1 MSASPVEPRDGPSRV
16 LWRGLAGAGS
26 ALHLARHAARLDR
39 PLLVVARDA
48 SQVSRLE
55 DELRFFAGSG
65 LPILSFP
72 DYETLPYDQ
81 FSPHPDIISQRLR
94 VLASLP
100 TLGRGLVITDLAT
113 SLQRLAPRSF
123 VDGHALSLAVGAR
136 LDLER
141 FRLRLTAAGYA
152 AVPQVAAPGE
162 FAIRGSLFDVF
173 PMGSE
178 APLRI
183 DLFDEQIDSIRSFDP
198 DTQRSSERLE
208 RLDLL
213 PAREFG
219 LSAESIRDFRRR
231 FRTRFEGDLT
241 RMPLYRDVGEGLAP
255 AGIEY
260 YLPLFFESTAS
271 LFDYLPPGSEVV
283 LPAGHEQLLAS
294 AWRETEIRYE
304 ERRYDIEHP
313 VLAPAEVFLPP
324 EEWVAASAP
333 YPQVRLAT
341 PGADVSPAADD
352 LMVVDCGAMDPEA
365 VRLDARREDTVR
377 AFAGR
382 LATHAGRV
390 LLAAESPGRRE
401 MLLDLLRPFGIE
413 PRTVA
418 GWPEFLASDAP
429 LAITVAPLATGVA
442 LAEPAVTIYAE
453 EQLFG
458 ERARQER
465 RRRRSDRDPA
475 RIIQQ
480 LADLRPGAPVVH
492 EDYGIGRY
500 LGLTTM
506 DAGGMPAEFLVLEY
520 AEGDKLYVPVQALE
534 RISRYTGAP
543 AETAPLHKLGGD
555 QWSKA
560 RARAAAKIRDAAAEL
575 LDVYSRRATRP
586 GHAFTLDEH
595 QLHAFEAG
603 FPFEETADQAAAIQ
617 QVIDDLRSSR
627 PMDRVVCGDVGFG
640 KTEVALRA
648 AFVAVQGGKQVAVL
662 VPTTLLA
669 QQHYQ
674 TFADRFADW
683 PVKVELLSRF
693 RADSQAKGALAGLA
707 EGKVD
712 IVIGTHRLLQPGV
725 RFKDLGLLIIDEEHR
740 FGVRDKE
747 RLKAL
752 RAEVDVLT
760 LTATPIPRTL
770 NMALGGLRDLSLI
783 TTPPAARL
791 SIKTFV
797 SEWNATVVREACLR
811 ELRRGGQVY
820 FVHNAVETIE
830 AMANL
835 LLCTTIIESG
845 IDVPTANTIVIDRAD
860 RFGLAQLH
868 QLRGRVGRSHHQAYA
883 YLITP
888 PQNAMTARH
897 ARPRD
902 PRRGR
907 TAGRGPER
915 PDPGDRLRAVH
926 GTARARGEGAARGQE
941 ARARAPAAPRP
952 GDRPARSVAAARGL
966 SARRAR
972 TPRALQ
978 AHLSGRDGNRTRRPA
993 GRNGGSL
1000 WIAAGTGEEPVPHR
1014 AIAHCGR
1021 AARGRAARRLP
1032 RRWLGDFRPHHAD
1045 RPGRADPDGAEE
1057 RSRDALRRTEQAA
1070 LHGSAR
1076 RSRAAVRRSG
1086 SAAGRLGA
1094 LRTTTLADEWRALK
1108 KTQLMA
1114 RHLLRHDRG
1123 RQEFDLRDLAQDHCV
1138 PAALLGAGQ
1147 RPLCRSQEN
1156 VTIAVPRRHH
1166 GDDADAHGQIA
1177 PCSRARVVDRQGAN
1191 TPGDVLGVRAGSA
1204 LLHRDAEQQELVVRQ
1219 PGDDVTGA
1227 AHRRGDRATYLA
1239 QHVVGRAAPEHL
1251 EVVTAGI
1258 HVDVHQGQRAA
1269 VALPDR
1275 PVATQHL
1282 HEVLGRT
1289 EATGAIDGGGQR
1301 SGRAARQRA
1310 VMQG

>member
-1 MSASPVEPRDGPSRV
+1 MSESSVLPRDGHSRV
-16 LWRGLAGAGS
+16 LWRNVAGAGA
-26 ALHLARHAARLDR
+26 ALHLARAAAGLAR
-39 PLLVVARDA
+39 PLLVITRDA
-48 SQVSRLE
+48 ATVARLE
-55 DELRFFAGSG
+55 DELRFFAGPG
-65 LPILSFP
+65 LPILTFP

-94 VLASLP
+94 VLSKLP
-100 TLGRGLVITDLAT
+100 VMGAGIVITDLAT
-113 SLQRLAPRSF
+113 SLQRLPPRSF
-123 VDGHALSLAVGAR
+123 VDGHALSLAVGEV
-136 LDLER
+136 LDLEQ
-141 FRLRLTAAGYA
+141 FRLRLAAAGYA
-152 AVPQVAAPGE
+152 SVPQVAAPGE

-198 DTQRSSERLE
+198 ETQRSSERLD

-219 LSAESIRDFRRR
+219 LSPESIRDFRRR

-241 RMPLYRDVGEGLAP
+241 RMPTYRDVGEGLAP

-260 YLPLFFESTAS
+260 YLPLFFESTSS
-271 LFDYLPPGSEVV
+271 LFDYLPAGSVAA
-283 LPAGHEQLLAS
+283 LPAGQDELLLGSWKDIEA
-294 AWRETEIRYE
+294 RYE

-324 EEWVAASAP
+324 EEWSTAAASR
-333 YPQVRLAT
+333 PQVWLEA
-341 PGADVSPAADD
+341 PGSAAVTGPAAADVD
-352 LMVVDCGAMDPEA
+352 VVDCRASAADF
-365 VRLDARREDTVR
+365 VRLDARREESTR
-377 AFAGR
+377 AFASR
-382 LATHAGRV
+382 LDSHAGRV
-390 LLAAESPGRRE
+390 LLVAESPGRRE
-401 MLLDLLRPFGIE
+401 LLFDLLRPFGVE

-418 GWPEFLASDAP
+418 GWQEFAAGDARI
-429 LAITVAPLATGVA
+429 AITVAPLASGVA
-442 LAEPAVTIYAE
+442 LADPQVTIYAE

-465 RRRRSDRDPA
+465 RRRRSERDPA

-492 EDYGIGRY
+492 EDYGVGRY

-520 AEGDKLYVPVQALE
+520 ADGDKLYVPVQALE

-560 RARAAAKIRDAAAEL
+560 RAKAAAKIRDAAAEL

-586 GHAFTLDEH
+586 GFAFGVDEQ

-617 QVIDDLRSSR
+617 QVIDDLRSPR

-707 EGKVD
+707 DGKVD

-783 TTPPAARL
+783 TTPPTSRL

-830 AMANL
+830 GMAQKLAELVPEARIAIGHGQMRERDLEQVMLDFYHKRANL

-888 PQNAMTARH
+888 PQNAMTSDAKKRLEAIESLEDLGAGFVLATHDLEIRGAGELLGEGQSGQIQEIGFALYMELLERAVKALRDGKKPELERPLHHGPEIDLHVPSLLPEAYLPDVH
-897 ARPRD
+897 ARLVLYKRISAVETVAELD
-902 PRRGR
+902 DLQTETVDRFGLL
-907 TAGRGPER
+907 PEPAKNLFR
-915 PDPGDRLRAVH
+915 IARLRI
-926 GTARARGEGAARGQE
+926 
-941 ARARAPAAPRP
+941 
-952 GDRPARSVAAARGL
+952 AAARL
-966 SARRAR
+966 EVERLDVS
-972 TPRALQ
+972 
-978 AHLSGRDGNRTRRPA
+978 PA
-993 GRNGGSL
+993 GGSVTF
-1000 WIAAGTGEEPVPHR
+1000 AASTP
-1014 AIAHCGR
+1014 I
-1021 AARGRAARRLP
+1021 
-1032 RRWLGDFRPHHAD
+1032 
-1045 RPGRADPDGAEE
+1045 DP
-1057 RSRDALRRTEQAA
+1057 
-1070 LHGSAR
+1070 
-1076 RSRAAVRRSG
+1076 
-1086 SAAGRLGA
+1086 GA
-1094 LRTTTLADEWRALK
+1094 LI
-1108 KTQLMA
+1108 LM
-1114 RHLLRHDRG
+1114 
-1123 RQEFDLRDLAQDHCV
+1123 V
-1138 PAALLGAGQ
+1138 
-1147 RPLCRSQEN
+1147 
-1156 VTIAVPRRHH
+1156 
-1166 GDDADAHGQIA
+1166 
-1177 PCSRARVVDRQGAN
+1177 
-1191 TPGDVLGVRAGSA
+1191 
-1204 LLHRDAEQQELVVRQ
+1204 
-1219 PGDDVTGA
+1219 
-1227 AHRRGDRATYLA
+1227 
-1239 QHVVGRAAPEHL
+1239 
-1251 EVVTAGI
+1251 
-1258 HVDVHQGQRAA
+1258 
-1269 VALPDR
+1269 
-1275 PVATQHL
+1275 
-1282 HEVLGRT
+1282 
-1289 EATGAIDGGGQR
+1289 QR
-1301 SGRAARQRA
+1301 SGRSMRFDGPIKLRFTGQHDEPEQRFDAADRLLGGLERCVTRQ
-1310 VMQG
+1310 

>member
-341 PGADVSPAADD
+341 PGADVPPAADD

-830 AMANL
+830 AMSAQLAELVPEARIAIGHGQMRERDLEQVMLDFYHKRANL

-860 RFGLAQLH
+860 RFGLAAAPAARPRRSLAPPGLRLPDH
-868 QLRGRVGRSHHQAYA
+868 ATAERDDRGRQEAPRGHRVAGGPGRR
-883 YLITP
+883 LR
-888 PQNAMTARH
+888 ARH

-915 PDPGDRLRAVH
+915 PDPGDRLRGCTWSCSSGRWLRCAPARRQSSNGRCTTAPRSTCTCRH
-926 GTARARGEGAARGQE
+926 CCPRRISPTCTRGWYSTSASRPSTARLNSTTCRRRPSTASGCCRSRRRTCSASRGCASRRQSSRSSGSTSRPPAAR
-941 ARARAPAAPRP
+941 
-952 GDRPARSVAAARGL
+952 
-966 SARRAR
+966 
-972 TPRALQ
+972 
-978 AHLSGRDGNRTRRPA
+978 
-993 GRNGGSL
+993 
-1000 WIAAGTGEEPVPHR
+1000 
-1014 AIAHCGR
+1014 
-1021 AARGRAARRLP
+1021 
-1032 RRWLGDFRPHHAD
+1032 
-1045 RPGRADPDGAEE
+1045 
-1057 RSRDALRRTEQAA
+1057 
-1070 LHGSAR
+1070 
-1076 RSRAAVRRSG
+1076 
-1086 SAAGRLGA
+1086 
-1094 LRTTTLADEWRALK
+1094 
-1108 KTQLMA
+1108 
-1114 RHLLRHDRG
+1114 
-1123 RQEFDLRDLAQDHCV
+1123 
-1138 PAALLGAGQ
+1138 
-1147 RPLCRSQEN
+1147 
-1156 VTIAVPRRHH
+1156 
-1166 GDDADAHGQIA
+1166 
-1177 PCSRARVVDRQGAN
+1177 
-1191 TPGDVLGVRAGSA
+1191 
-1204 LLHRDAEQQELVVRQ
+1204 
-1219 PGDDVTGA
+1219 
-1227 AHRRGDRATYLA
+1227 
-1239 QHVVGRAAPEHL
+1239 
-1251 EVVTAGI
+1251 
-1258 HVDVHQGQRAA
+1258 
-1269 VALPDR
+1269 
-1275 PVATQHL
+1275 
-1282 HEVLGRT
+1282 
-1289 EATGAIDGGGQR
+1289 
-1301 SGRAARQRA
+1301 
-1310 VMQG
+1310 